1 MEIPMND
8 IDSTPAP
15 PAATPKG
22 LPCPKC
28 GTPRDTAAEEC
39 ASCGIIFAKW
49 RPRAAASPADRAV
62 GRNTARATAS
72 KRSAIPLIAG
82 ALAFLLL
89 AVGGWWLTRPEPLA
103 ANEILVTYDNGE
115 SCKWT
120 DWSFRYRR
128 AVQNNRAM
136 GNALMVGPPSF
147 QVEDDTTL
155 RVFDAYGG
163 KLEIPGEQIR
173 EMRLTTVA
181 RPENSGYNRAISIT
195 VETADGSHRFSAEE
209 LPKFSRSR
217 VLVPVA
223 SHYFPE
229 QSDDYMSWGNVRL
242 TLAGT
247 VPPECGSSD
256 EISLTGTDHSR
267 KHTPAQITFSGV

>member
-1 MEIPMND
+1 MSDTHSPPP
-8 IDSTPAP
+8 TPTAD
-15 PAATPKG
+15 PKG

-28 GTPRDTAAEEC
+28 STPRGATAQEC

-49 RPRAAASPADRAV
+49 QARSATPAR
-62 GRNTARATAS
+62 GKSTAS
-72 KRSAIPLIAG
+72 AATSKRGATPLIAG
-82 ALAFLLL
+82 VLGLLL
-89 AVGGWWLTRPEPLA
+89 FAIGGWWLTRPEPIA

-115 SCKWT
+115 TCKWT

-136 GNALMVGPPSF
+136 GNALMVGPPSY
-147 QVEDDTTL
+147 QVKDDTTL
-155 RVFDAYGG
+155 RVFDATGK
-163 KLEIPGEQIR
+163 KLEIAGEQIR
-173 EMRLTTVA
+173 ELRLTTVA
-181 RPENSGYNRAISIT
+181 RPENSGYNRALSIT
-195 VETADGSHRFSAEE
+195 VDTADGMHRFSAEE

-247 VPPECGSSD
+247 VASECSSSD
-256 EISLTGTDHSR
+256 EISLTSTDHSKR
-267 KHTPAQITFSGV
+267 RTPAQITFAGA